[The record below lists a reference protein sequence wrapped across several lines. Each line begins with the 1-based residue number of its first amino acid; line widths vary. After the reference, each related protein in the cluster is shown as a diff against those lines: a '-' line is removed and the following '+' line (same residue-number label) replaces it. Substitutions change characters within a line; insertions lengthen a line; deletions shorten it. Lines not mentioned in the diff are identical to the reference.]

1 MRFRPE
7 ARSLYHTHGNS
18 AFTGEQANTR
28 TPDDDDGNDDDYEAE
43 VADIGLGAG
52 PVSAAAAATLPSDFP
67 PHRAVDGALELG
79 KFLASSSYIV
89 SLGGP
94 PLPDLC
100 YGIVIVPVGEESMV
114 FRGYGD
120 HAALPPGFKEQVY
133 AKSKETK
140 NQLGVELWMNEREAR
155 LDGFVLEAELDE
167 EERDFY
173 RQRWLARGGAQGRAP
188 APAEH
193 HGEEGVY
200 NDWNSATSSS
210 LPRPRRPSSPAPAG
224 HGDEIVIYNNGSSAA
239 TTASFPRRRQ
249 WSLEDRRTP
258 PRGEREARSSHSSSH

>member
-18 AFTGEQANTR
+18 AFTGEQASTR
-28 TPDDDDGNDDDYEAE
+28 APDDDYEAE
-43 VADIGLGAG
+43 VADMGLGAG

-67 PHRAVDGALELG
+67 PHRALELG

-94 PLPDLC
+94 PLPDLR

-133 AKSKETK
+133 AKSKEAK
-140 NQLGVELWMNEREAR
+140 KEQGVEHWMNEREAR
-155 LDGFVLEAELDE
+155 LNGFVLEAELDE

-173 RQRWLARGGAQGRAP
+173 RQRWLARGGAQARTP
-188 APAEH
+188 EPAEH
-193 HGEEGVY
+193 DGEEGVY
-200 NDWNSATSSS
+200 KDWNSATSSS
-210 LPRPRRPSSPAPAG
+210 LPRSRRPSSPAPAG
-224 HGDEIVIYNNGSSAA
+224 HGDAIVIYNNGGSAA
-239 TTASFPRRRQ
+239 TTASLPRRRQ
-249 WSLEDRRTP
+249 RSLEDRRTP
-258 PRGEREARSSHSSSH
+258 PRGEREARSFHSSSH

>member
-18 AFTGEQANTR
+18 AFTGEQASTR
-28 TPDDDDGNDDDYEAE
+28 ALDDDEGNDDDYEAE
-43 VADIGLGAG
+43 VADMGLGAG

-67 PHRAVDGALELG
+67 PHRALELG

-94 PLPDLC
+94 PLPDLR

-133 AKSKETK
+133 AKSKEAK
-140 NQLGVELWMNEREAR
+140 KEQGVEHWMNERGEA
-155 LDGFVLEAELDE
+155 
-167 EERDFY
+167 
-173 RQRWLARGGAQGRAP
+173 QRFRVGGGAGRGG
-188 APAEH
+188 
-193 HGEEGVY
+193 EGL
-200 NDWNSATSSS
+200 
-210 LPRPRRPSSPAPAG
+210 LPPEMARPRGSAG
-224 HGDEIVIYNNGSSAA
+224 PHARA
-239 TTASFPRRRQ
+239 
-249 WSLEDRRTP
+249 RRT
-258 PRGEREARSSHSSSH
+258 